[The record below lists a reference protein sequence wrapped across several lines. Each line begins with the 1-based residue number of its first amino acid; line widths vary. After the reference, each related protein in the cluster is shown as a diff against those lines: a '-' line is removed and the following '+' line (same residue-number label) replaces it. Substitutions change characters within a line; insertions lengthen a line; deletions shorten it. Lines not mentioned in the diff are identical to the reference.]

1 MFALYSVKFKKIKKN
16 KQKKI
21 NTETD
26 PNSTKHFPTI
36 KIKLNRGNPP
46 WKLKLCRIRNKM
58 SKWNKNKTYLNIQNY
73 NICVDCSHKWS
84 NWTTVCM
91 SAFKVQWNN
100 HPVCAVTW
108 LKTATVREYILP
120 HSIPAYNKRDPTLH
134 WTLSCLQNKLEGILR
149 HIWDEDIQTWYH
161 INNKKRSIFLTPGI
175 VSPLESLCK
184 SMFVSHHEIKSS
196 QNFTGVNAKSEDCSR
211 TH

>member
-16 KQKKI
+16 KQK

-36 KIKLNRGNPP
+36 KMKLKCGNPP

-120 HSIPAYNKRDPTLH
+120 HFQWWFLHGLLSHASSPICKPSSSHAFFTKSDLEFKYSGKTFTKPETNLLEFGEPRRSLKIGPPSGRDG
-134 WTLSCLQNKLEGILR
+134 KFKIL
-149 HIWDEDIQTWYH
+149 W
-161 INNKKRSIFLTPGI
+161 
-175 VSPLESLCK
+175 
-184 SMFVSHHEIKSS
+184 
-196 QNFTGVNAKSEDCSR
+196 R
-211 TH
+211 T